1 VLLRLAAWTG
11 EGRYRTAAERAI
23 RTSLRLPSVTPPP
36 SPEWL
41 SAIDFA
47 LSDAVEVA
55 ICGDPRDAATRALL
69 EPVATGYRPNQ
80 VLGRCRHPDGSA
92 VPLLQE
98 RTMVGGLPTAYLC
111 RGFSCRMP
119 VTDAAALREQ
129 LEEPASVA

>member
-1 VLLRLAAWTG
+1 VG
-11 EGRYRTAAERAI
+11 G
-23 RTSLRLPSVTPPP
+23 P
-36 SPEWL
+36 
-41 SAIDFA
+41 
-47 LSDAVEVA
+47 
-55 ICGDPRDAATRALL
+55 GDAATRALL
-69 EPVATGYRPNQ
+69 EPVATGFRPNQ
-80 VLGRCRHPDGSA
+80 VLAATADPAASA